1 MSTKIVN
8 VKTDCAGWPIT
19 IGDRVAM
26 TDGRYTYRL
35 VIGEVIGETPLQLRI
50 SYGTDKTTLK
60 YGTQLCVVPPDTPL
74 TID

>member
-8 VKTDCAGWPIT
+8 VKTDCAGRPIT

-26 TDGRYTYRL
+26 TDGKYTYRL

-50 SYGTDKTTLK
+50 SYANKTTLK
-60 YGTQLCVVPPDTPL
+60 YGEQLCIVPPDTPV
-74 TID
+74 TPD